1 MIITETQRLRFDFMT
16 KDDAISLFELD
27 QDVEVMRFINGGK
40 MTSMDDIESIAIPR
54 LQSYANQVEG
64 WGIWKVSLNDLTADT
79 MNVSLGLGTKER
91 LDTYLGWILVRPMD
105 FFSDKPQWDN
115 LELGWRFKQAAWGK
129 GFATEAA
136 FAVMNVVSQSS
147 KINKI
152 SAIAIEENVGSINIM
167 KKLGMSFLKKGI
179 HKDPLGDMEL
189 VFYQMMLSKD

>member
-1 MIITETQRLRFDFMT
+1 M
-16 KDDAISLFELD
+16 SLFELD
-27 QDVEVMRFINGGK
+27 QDIEVMRYINGGK

-54 LQSYANQVEG
+54 MQTYANQVEG
-64 WGIWKVSLNDLTADT
+64 WGLWKVSLNDSSTDTLNLT
-79 MNVSLGLGTKER
+79 LGLSTKDSHE
-91 LDTYLGWILVRPMD
+91 TFLGWILVRPMD

-136 FAVMNVVSQSS
+136 FAVMNAVSQSK

-152 SAIAIEENVGSINIM
+152 SAIAIEGNVGSINIM
-167 KKLGMSFLKKGI
+167 KKLGMSYLKTDI

-189 VFYQMMLSKD
+189 VFYQMILSED

>member
-16 KDDAISLFELD
+16 KDDAMSLFELD

-40 MTSMDDIESIAIPR
+40 MTSMEDIESIAIPR
-54 LQSYANQVEG
+54 MQSYANQVEG
-64 WGIWKVSLNDLTADT
+64 WGLWKVSLNDSFANTLNVTANSSETNNDF
-79 MNVSLGLGTKER
+79 
-91 LDTYLGWILVRPMD
+91 LGWILVRPMD
-105 FFSDKPQWDN
+105 FFSDQPKWDN

-136 FAVMNVVSQSS
+136 FAVMNAVSQSN
-147 KINKI
+147 KINTV
-152 SAIAIEENVGSINIM
+152 SAIAIEENVGSIKIM

-189 VFYQMMLSKD
+189 VFYQKKLN